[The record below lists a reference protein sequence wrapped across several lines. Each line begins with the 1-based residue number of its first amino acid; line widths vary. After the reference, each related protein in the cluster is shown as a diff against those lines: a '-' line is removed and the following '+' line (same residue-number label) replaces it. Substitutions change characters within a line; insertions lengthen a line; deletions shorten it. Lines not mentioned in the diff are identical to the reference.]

1 MKTHPIFATLLLAAV
16 LPLPAVRAQW
26 AIGDWENL
34 EPDYEKISATGQ
46 ALMDTFAPD
55 AIRNN
60 YQFASPEQLT
70 QTFQGIQNAL
80 SGEDLSLLADLQPA
94 AKQALNYL
102 SMFPQTQGIA
112 DWLSARLDYFDIATE
127 ARQVIPTPKSAQ
139 PPKPQ
144 TPAPPPQTGTPANP
158 SAIPAPP
165 AEPAP
170 TPAETRAAAAR
181 ERYAEDTQTW
191 IRKLKDRPAPA
202 RAAALL
208 PVAKA
213 AFRAQG
219 VPEALVWQAEA
230 ESTFNPSAKSP
241 VGALGLFQFM
251 PPAAKQYGLSLDP
264 NDERLDA
271 AKSSAAAA
279 KYLSALHRRFG
290 DWALALAAYNC
301 GEGRVSKTM
310 AKTGG
315 KTFADIQS
323 SLPAETRLYVPKID
337 ALLHLREN
345 TSLSSL

>member
-1 MKTHPIFATLLLAAV
+1 MKTHPILASLLLALAV
-16 LPLPAVRAQW
+16 PAARAQW
-26 AIGDWENL
+26 AIDWTGV
-34 EPDYEKISATGQ
+34 EPDYKTISAAGQ
-46 ALMDTFAPD
+46 VLMDTFAPD
-55 AIRNN
+55 SVRDN

-80 SGEDLSLLADLQPA
+80 TGEDLSLLADLQPA
-94 AKQALNYL
+94 AKQALSYL

-112 DWLSARLDYFDIATE
+112 DWLSARLDYFDIASE
-127 ARQVIPTPKSAQ
+127 ARQVIPTPKPAQ
-139 PPKPQ
+139 TPKPQ
-144 TPAPPPQTGTPANP
+144 TPAPAPQTTPSTNKP
-158 SAIPAPP
+158 SIIPTPTK
-165 AEPAP
+165 PAP
-170 TPAETRAAAAR
+170 TPAETRANAAR
-181 ERYAEDTQTW
+181 ERYAENTQTW
-191 IRKLKDRPAPA
+191 IRKLKGRLAPS

-251 PPAAKQYGLSLDP
+251 PPTAKQYGLSLDP
-264 NDERLDA
+264 DDERLDP
-271 AKSSAAAA
+271 AKSAAAAA

-337 ALLHLREN
+337 ALLHIREN
-345 TSLSSL
+345 TTLSAL